1 MRNGQTGPIV
11 TKSTPKAF
19 RALAGLAALALFMPE
34 APSAQA
40 FTRADSGWVR
50 LFNGTNFDGFYSR
63 TYNVSGTNAPKV
75 VPPASPY
82 TIEYAGTDTATIRVG
97 TTANQGNIGTLDTT
111 FSHYRLRWESKY
123 DAVNA
128 NSNSG
133 LTYHVDESAIR
144 MQNNWPRSIEFQG
157 KQNEIGSAFS
167 IQQVTFS
174 SRTSSTSQGANYV
187 ATGGTVINACE
198 IGCNGRWYR
207 GNPLITPYAAATPTV
222 TRWLRFE
229 LVARGADSAI
239 HIVNDTTVFRLWNIR
254 IFNDSTRPTGSSNSG
269 SNSPSNMTPA
279 KPWDRGGL
287 GWQAEG
293 ATVRY
298 RRLEVMRIPPGTPMN
313 AHYLHRIIIDTPS
326 TKQTM
331 GTNNYMPWD
340 TIPIRWRTIGSIPK
354 VKIEYR
360 YTSPSGTWV
369 TLADSAPNTGRFNW
383 VIPAM
388 QGPQGLGKRADIVYS
403 ARMRISSPLTYV
415 QADSSE
421 FGIMW
426 VVGLNPAKFR
436 GSLSFGID
444 GGVTA
449 LTGLAKG
456 SDVEIRNV
464 GGLLVRTLKMGEQS
478 LVWDRRDAR
487 GTKVPTGLY
496 FVRALQDGVQY
507 RSGRILVD

>member
-1 MRNGQTGPIV
+1 MRYGPASPIV
-11 TKSTPKAF
+11 TKPTSHAF
-19 RALAGLAALALFMPE
+19 SVLAGLTLMLAASV
-34 APSAQA
+34 SAQT

-174 SRTSSTSQGANYV
+174 SRTSSTGQGANYV
-187 ATGGTVINACE
+187 PTGGTIINACE

-254 IFNDSTRPTGSSNSG
+254 IFNDSTRPTGSTNSG
-269 SNSPSNMTPA
+269 SNSSSNNTPA

-298 RRLEVMRIPPGTPMN
+298 RRLEVMRIPPNTPMN
-313 AHYLHRIIIDTPS
+313 AHYLHRLLFDS
-326 TKQTM
+326 
-331 GTNNYMPWD
+331 
-340 TIPIRWRTIGSIPK
+340 IPAMSFGGPGAVLPLRWRSIGAFSTVKLEYRRINPQTSWVTIG
-354 VKIEYR
+354 
-360 YTSPSGTWV
+360 
-369 TLADSAPNTGRFNW
+369 DSLPNTGTYDW
-383 VIPAM
+383 AIHA
-388 QGPQGLGKRADIVYS
+388 LAKSASSSSDIDI
-403 ARMRISSPLTYV
+403 RISGPSYV
-415 QADSSE
+415 QPDTVRFLYLLAGILPHQLRGE
-421 FGIMW
+421 LNFGIQDGK
-426 VVGLNPAKFR
+426 VVLSGLSN
-436 GSLSFGID
+436 GS
-444 GGVTA
+444 A
-449 LTGLAKG
+449 
-456 SDVEIRNV
+456 VEIRNV
-464 GGLLVRTLKMGEQS
+464 AGRLVRTLKIGDQN
-478 LVWDRRDAR
+478 LVWDRRDER

-496 FVRALQDGVQY
+496 FARALQEGVQY
-507 RSGRILVD
+507 RSGHVLVD